1 MFTQHFAQR
10 TRQQRRMCSSHRLA
24 IRLFYFCFSREN
36 FVCATF
42 SMATT
47 TVLAVGERVAYTCRT
62 TYVSCSIACCSTRCV
77 CMSVAFHSGHFR
89 SCCMCACAR
98 PQMLALRFQFCSV
111 PFVVQSST
119 MSTHLLPKA
128 TTLTSW
134 AITSIRFLFAQT
146 ISRWLLFCW
155 PTHSF
160 RPLNSYLLFRFFLHP
175 QRIETHSNSE
185 TRESTFTSFAVF
197 RFVSL
202 RVCVCVC
209 FSTPPV
215 SNFCVWSRGTHNILK
230 LDCVRPNAN
239 DERNEKYIL
248 SIIQKPIWKKCSRK
262 NYYFPVDVSKCQ
274 RIQRDT
280 WPKKK
285 YEHESMIIAP
295 FMIARL
301 DLCRS
306 HFNYLFIRHKC
317 GLFGEV
323 SKLNWQ

>member
-202 RVCVCVC
+202 RACVCVLEHAVRFKLLC
-209 FSTPPV
+209 VKSWNAQYPEVGLCETECEWRTKWEIYFIDYPKTNMEKVFTQKLLFSGERFQMPTDTAWYMAEKKIRARINDNRPIYDCSSRFV
-215 SNFCVWSRGTHNILK
+215 SI
-230 LDCVRPNAN
+230 
-239 DERNEKYIL
+239 
-248 SIIQKPIWKKCSRK
+248 
-262 NYYFPVDVSKCQ
+262 
-274 RIQRDT
+274 
-280 WPKKK
+280 
-285 YEHESMIIAP
+285 P
-295 FMIARL
+295 F
-301 DLCRS
+301 
-306 HFNYLFIRHKC
+306 
-317 GLFGEV
+317 
-323 SKLNWQ
+323 